1 MQRRDFLKRL
11 AYFSAAVSYGSWL
24 TYLKKPAIVR
34 AETPIFD
41 IAKVSGS
48 DIVTMVQRGIDAIG
62 GIGNFVK
69 SGQTVVIKP
78 NFSWGRSPEEAY
90 TTNPYVV
97 GALVGMCKQ
106 AGAKE
111 VLVIDHTINTESICL
126 HKTGILRETEAAG
139 GKAYCIRD
147 FTRINIPNAYRL
159 TATEFSTEALNADVL
174 INVPI
179 PKQWIGSIRITAGLK
194 NWMGLVKDRKVF
206 HDGRGANLHEM
217 IADLMRVRKPDL
229 TIIDAIRVLT
239 NKPEETNTLL
249 IGTDPVALDA
259 MACKEYLRID
269 PFEIPH
275 ITLAHSARIGSMNF
289 QTKSIANISC

>member
-1 MQRRDFLKRL
+1 MQRRDFLKRMV
-11 AYFSAAVSYGSWL
+11 YFSAAISYGSWL
-24 TYLKKPAIVR
+24 TYLKKPAIVC
-34 AETPIFD
+34 AEPPVFD
-41 IAKVSGS
+41 IAKVNGS

-69 SGQTVVIKP
+69 SGQTVAIKP

-111 VLVIDHTINTESICL
+111 VNVIDHTCTTASICL
-126 HKTGILRETEAAG
+126 HKTGIQREVEAAG
-139 GKAYCIRD
+139 GKA
-147 FTRINIPNAYRL
+147 FNITNFRTVSISGGYKL
-159 TATEFSTEALNADVL
+159 KTVDFSTDSLDADVL
-174 INVPI
+174 ISVPI
-179 PKQWIGSIRITAGLK
+179 AKQWAVTNISVGMK
-194 NWMGLVKDRKVF
+194 NWMGLIKDRKVF
-206 HDGRGANLHEM
+206 HEGRGANIHEM
-217 IADLMRVRKPDL
+217 IVDLMRVRKPDL

-239 NKPEETNTLL
+239 NKSEETNTLL

-259 MACKEYLRID
+259 IACKEYLRID
-269 PFEIPH
+269 PFDIPH
-275 ITLAHSARIGSMNF
+275 ITLAHSARIGSMNY

>member
-11 AYFSAAVSYGSWL
+11 AYFSAAISYGSWL

-97 GALVGMCKQ
+97 GALVGICKQ

-111 VLVIDHTINTESICL
+111 VNVIDNTCNTASVCL
-126 HKTGILRETEAAG
+126 HKTGIQREVEAAG
-139 GKAYCIRD
+139 GKA
-147 FTRINIPNAYRL
+147 FNIASFRTMPITGGYKL
-159 TATEFSTEALNADVL
+159 KTVDFSTDALDADVL
-174 INVPI
+174 ISVPI
-179 PKQWIGSIRITAGLK
+179 AKQWTATNISVGMK
-194 NWMGLVKDRKVF
+194 NWMGLIKDRKVF
-206 HDGRGANLHEM
+206 HEGRGVNIHEM
-217 IADLMRVRKPDL
+217 IVDLMRVRKPDL
-229 TIIDAIRVLT
+229 TIIDAIRILT
-239 NKPEETNTLL
+239 NKSEETNTLL

>member
-1 MQRRDFLKRL
+1 MQRRDFLKRMV
-11 AYFSAAVSYGSWL
+11 YFSAAISYGSWL
-24 TYLKKPAIVR
+24 TYLKKPAIVC
-34 AETPIFD
+34 AEPPVFD
-41 IAKVSGS
+41 IAKVNGS

-69 SGQTVVIKP
+69 SGQTVAIKP

-111 VLVIDHTINTESICL
+111 VNVIDHTCTTASICL
-126 HKTGILRETEAAG
+126 HKTGIQREVEAAG
-139 GKAYCIRD
+139 GKA
-147 FTRINIPNAYRL
+147 FNITTFRTVSIAGGYKL
-159 TATEFSTEALNADVL
+159 KTVDFSTDSLDADVL
-174 INVPI
+174 ISVPI
-179 PKQWIGSIRITAGLK
+179 AKQWAVTNISVGMK
-194 NWMGLVKDRKVF
+194 NWMGLIKDRKVF
-206 HDGRGANLHEM
+206 HEGRGANIHEM
-217 IADLMRVRKPDL
+217 IVDLMRVRKPDL

-239 NKPEETNTLL
+239 NKSEETNTLL

-259 MACKEYLRID
+259 IACKEYLRID
-269 PFEIPH
+269 PFDIPH
-275 ITLAHSARIGSMNF
+275 ITLAHSARIGSMNY